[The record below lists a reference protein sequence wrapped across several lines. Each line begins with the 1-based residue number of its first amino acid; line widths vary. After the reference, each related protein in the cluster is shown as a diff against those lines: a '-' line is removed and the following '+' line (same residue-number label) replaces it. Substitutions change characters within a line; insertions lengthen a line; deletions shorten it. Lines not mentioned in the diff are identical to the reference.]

1 MLRMF
6 YAELLKMQK
15 SSIWCLTLVSP
26 LLAALIGLGI
36 GIEGPVQ
43 WEQLMA
49 HMNITHSV
57 LFLPLLAGIFSS
69 STCRFEHEEGGWK
82 QLLAK
87 PVSRGVVYT
96 AKFLIVALLL
106 MLTQLL
112 FLAVLLITGWIKGFP
127 GDIPWELFLL
137 GVGGSLLASLPLAAL
152 QLFVSTIWS
161 SFAAPMALN
170 VIFTLPNILIVNSEK
185 FAPYYPW
192 AQPFLAAFSWTDKV
206 GGLPVFDA
214 TLYGV
219 VVSSFLLFFVS
230 GFTYFQRKEV

>member
-1 MLRMF
+1 MF
-6 YAELLKMQK
+6 HAELLKMQK
-15 SSIWCLTLVSP
+15 SSIWSLILVSP
-26 LLAALIGLGI
+26 LLASLIGLGI

-49 HMNITHSV
+49 NMNITHTV

-69 STCRFEHEEGGWK
+69 CTCRFEHVDGGWK
-82 QLLAK
+82 QLLAQ
-87 PVSRGVVYT
+87 PVSRGLVYT
-96 AKFLIVALLL
+96 SKFLIVTLLL

-112 FLAVLLITGWIKGFP
+112 FLAVLMITGWIKGFS

-137 GVGGSLLASLPLAAL
+137 SVGGSMFASLPLAAL
-152 QLFVSTIWS
+152 QLFASTIWS

-192 AQPFLAAFSWTDKV
+192 AQPFLAAFSLTDKV
-206 GGLPVFDA
+206 GGLPIFDA

-219 VVSSFLLFFVS
+219 VVSMFFPLF
-230 GFTYFQRKEV
+230 R